1 MAYSAVIQ
9 PSPRPRRHPGTPS
22 STDAVHSTRVLP
34 NETRQDP
41 SAYGATPRSNV
52 TGRRE
57 SAERPTRTGSAGGGA
72 TKRPDDV
79 GGGLPGRQ
87 RDDDDVAPPAA
98 DIGGTDDGTLVVVAA
113 LYENVGPQRPDQ
125 LQGGVLL
132 EEHDEIDHLE
142 RGEHIGPLRFAA
154 HGPLGTLEAADRGV
168 AVQADDE

>member
-41 SAYGATPRSNV
+41 SAYGATPRSSV

-72 TKRPDDV
+72 TKGPDDV
-79 GGGLPGRQ
+79 GGGLSGRQ
-87 RDDDDVAPPAA
+87 RDDDDVASPAPDVGGA
-98 DIGGTDDGTLVVVAA
+98 DDRTLVIVAA
-113 LYENVGPQRPDQ
+113 LHENVGAQGPDQ
-125 LQGGVLL
+125 LERGVLL
-132 EEHDEIDHLE
+132 EQNDDVHHLE
-142 RGEHIGPLRFAA
+142 RGQHVRPLRLTADR
-154 HGPLGTLEAADRGV
+154 PLRTLEPAHRCI
-168 AVQADDE
+168 AVQPDH